1 MRKIEKNL
9 DKRRLLLYFCRQK
22 VYVNLNKKNMNE
34 NNGEIILY
42 QPDNS
47 IRLEVRMQE
56 ETVWLTQAQMAALFE
71 TTRNNITLHIKNIFK
86 EEELDEASV
95 CKDFLLTAADG
106 KKYKTKLYNLDVII
120 SVGYRVKS
128 KRGTQFRIW
137 ANSVLKEYLLRGYS
151 FNQRIHHIEQRIDRH
166 LQEHSERIH
175 VLENKIGFF
184 VRTALPPIEGIF
196 YDGQIFDAYTFVAE
210 LIRSAQE
217 RVILIDNYVDDSV
230 LKTLTKRSDASI
242 ITRKISDALAV
253 DLERHN
259 QQYPPVEITTSD
271 RYHDRFL
278 IIDDTVYHLG
288 ASLKDLGKKLFAFN
302 RMEVT
307 ADAVLGIPPSY
318 VGRND
323 DAPALT
329 RERGNKGGENNV

>member
-1 MRKIEKNL
+1 M
-9 DKRRLLLYFCRQK
+9 
-22 VYVNLNKKNMNE
+22 
-34 NNGEIILY
+34 IL
-42 QPDNS
+42 
-47 IRLEVRMQE
+47 
-56 ETVWLTQAQMAALFE
+56 
-71 TTRNNITLHIKNIFK
+71 
-86 EEELDEASV
+86 
-95 CKDFLLTAADG
+95 
-106 KKYKTKLYNLDVII
+106 

-128 KRGTQFRIW
+128 KRGVEFRKW
-137 ANSVLKEYLLRGYS
+137 ANSVLVEYLLRGHAI
-151 FNQRIHHIEQRIDRH
+151 NQRVERLEQRVAKTEE
-166 LQEHSERIH
+166 Q
-175 VLENKIGFF
+175 IGFF
-184 VRTALPPIEGIF
+184 VRTALPPVEGIF
-196 YDGQIFDAYTFVAE
+196 YDGQIFDAHTFVSE

-230 LKTLTKRSDASI
+230 LKTLTKRSEGVVASI

-307 ADAVLGIPPSY
+307 ADAVLEIPPSC

-329 RERGNKGGENNV
+329 RERGNKDGENNV